1 METLD
6 HTSTTPPHCPIP
18 ICLRIPVF
26 IRVVIL
32 SPDCVLKSYT
42 EQRNY
47 REPNLSPRDPDWAD
61 LSELCTNTVWKL
73 EGDSTCSQDG
83 VCWLPT
89 AESHQHSCSSAPWR
103 WWDPFPGGETHQHL
117 KVLKCLLIQQVWNGL
132 ILVWFA
138 RSWSLIF
145 SSVSIHVSS
154 SYLLPFAYWVFLLS
168 LIWGDSLNSWIIIL
182 CPGPEPVIFLVLWP
196 ECKLLKLHKR
206 VSSS

>member
-18 ICLRIPVF
+18 TCLRIPVF

-138 RSWSLIF
+138 RSWSLSFQVCPYMFPLHIF
-145 SSVSIHVSS
+145 CPLLTGYSS
-154 SYLLPFAYWVFLLS
+154 SHWFGGTP
-168 LIWGDSLNSWIIIL
+168 
-182 CPGPEPVIFLVLWP
+182 
-196 ECKLLKLHKR
+196 
-206 VSSS
+206 